1 MSIADSIR
9 RCASFLR
16 LDSLWSVTRFRDPE
30 LTRYAE
36 RAVAG
41 DVRRGVATMA
51 GLTVMLQTLAG
62 VLQLQLGA
70 GTETAYVYALIMAL
84 GVHVMVAVRTQSS
97 LRALYALG
105 VTLLVVT
112 SAALVLLAHRVG
124 TVNGALLASVVLLF
138 MVIPVVPWGL
148 RQCLTAIALIYATFT
163 LSTLGVTGRF
173 TPESLLTMQ
182 FLMLAAA
189 LTTIAI
195 VAHNLLVRRDDI
207 ELRFRLEHAHRE
219 LHVLSQQDPLTGAW
233 NRRFLE
239 ANFGRIVEDFL
250 AGRQPVYFALLD
262 VDEFKAINDR
272 QGHHHGDLV
281 LRQLVTVLRTHLGAD
296 GHVVRLG
303 GDEFAALY
311 RTVDGH
317 DQLTAALT
325 QLRSERREAQPLG
338 PIRLSA
344 GVVAIARDGACN
356 LEATYRRADEAL
368 YAEKQRRRRETAETA
383 IPVEQLLEESA

>member
-1 MSIADSIR
+1 M
-9 RCASFLR
+9 
-16 LDSLWSVTRFRDPE
+16 
-30 LTRYAE
+30 
-36 RAVAG
+36 
-41 DVRRGVATMA
+41 
-51 GLTVMLQTLAG
+51 
-62 VLQLQLGA
+62 
-70 GTETAYVYALIMAL
+70 
-84 GVHVMVAVRTQSS
+84 
-97 LRALYALG
+97 
-105 VTLLVVT
+105 
-112 SAALVLLAHRVG
+112 
-124 TVNGALLASVVLLF
+124 
-138 MVIPVVPWGL
+138 
-148 RQCLTAIALIYATFT
+148 ALIYATFT

-239 ANFGRIVEDFL
+239 ANFGRIVEEYL
-250 AGRQPVYFALLD
+250 ASRKPVYFALLD

-281 LRQLVTVLRTHLGAD
+281 LRQLVTVLRTYLGAD

-311 RTVDGH
+311 RAADRD
-317 DQLTAALT
+317 DQLNAALT
-325 QLRSERREAQPLG
+325 LLRSERREAQPLG
-338 PIRLSA
+338 PISVSA
-344 GVVAIARDGACN
+344 GVVAVTRDAAFD

-368 YAEKQRRRRETAETA
+368 YAAKQLRGQQTAESA
-383 IPVEQLLEESA
+383 IRVERLLEESA

>member
-1 MSIADSIR
+1 MTIADSIR

-30 LTRYAE
+30 ITRYAE
-36 RAVAG
+36 QAVAG

-51 GLTVMLQTLAG
+51 GLTVVLQMLAG

-70 GTETAYVYALIMAL
+70 GSETAYVYALIVAL
-84 GVHVMVAVRTQSS
+84 GVHVAVAVRTQSS

-105 VTLLVVT
+105 LTQLVVT
-112 SAALVLLAHRVG
+112 SAALVLLAHRLG

-148 RQCLTAIALIYATFT
+148 RQCLTAMALIYATFT

-173 TPESLLTMQ
+173 TAESLVTMQ

-195 VAHNLLVRRDDI
+195 VARNLLVRRDDI

-239 ANFGRIVEDFL
+239 ANFGRIVEDYL
-250 AGRQPVYFALLD
+250 VGGQGVYFALLD

-272 QGHHHGDLV
+272 HGHQHGDLV
-281 LRQLVTVLRTHLGAD
+281 LRHLVTVLSTHLGAD

-311 RTVDGH
+311 RAADRDDPLNT
-317 DQLTAALT
+317 ALT
-325 QLRSERREAQPLG
+325 TLRSERRDVQPLG
-338 PIRLSA
+338 PIRVSA
-344 GVVAIARDGACN
+344 GVVAIARDAPDN

-368 YAEKQRRRRETAETA
+368 YAEKQRRQRQVADTGVA
-383 IPVEQLLEESA
+383 VERLLEESA